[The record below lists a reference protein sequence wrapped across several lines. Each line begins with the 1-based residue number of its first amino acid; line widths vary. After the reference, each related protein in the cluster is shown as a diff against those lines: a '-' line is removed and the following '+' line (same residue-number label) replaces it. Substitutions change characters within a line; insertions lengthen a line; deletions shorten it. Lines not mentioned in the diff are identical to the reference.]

1 MAESGLV
8 GTNAAGRGRVLAT
21 GKGRRMRR
29 AMLAIFVVGLAVG
42 LTGCATGGKTV
53 FRVNCGDEKA
63 YTDQAGQAWLPDQE
77 FTPAAKYGAVGGKII
92 TREELKTVAGT
103 PAPQVYRTERYGM
116 TQYQFVLPS
125 GTYTARLHFCE
136 TFSGITA
143 AGMRVFSVKAQGK
156 TVVADLDVFKDAGG
170 FAKPLIK
177 EVANIAVTDGKLVLE
192 FGPKAQNTEI
202 NGIEIL
208 AQ

>member
-1 MAESGLV
+1 MQRTAL
-8 GTNAAGRGRVLAT
+8 AVL
-21 GKGRRMRR
+21 
-29 AMLAIFVVGLAVG
+29 VVGLAVG
-42 LTGCATGGKTV
+42 LAGCATGGKVV
-53 FRVNCGDEKA
+53 FRVNCGDEKV
-63 YTDQAGQAWLPDQE
+63 YTDQAGQVWLPDQE
-77 FTPAAKYGAVGGKII
+77 LTPAAKYGAVGGKII

-103 PAPQVYRTERYGM
+103 PAPQVYRTERYAM
-116 TQYQFVLPS
+116 NQYQFALPN

-136 TFSGITA
+136 TFDGITA
-143 AGMRVFSVKAQGK
+143 AGERVFSIKIQGK
-156 TVVADLDVFKDAGG
+156 MALADLDVFKEAGG

-177 EVANIAVTDGKLVLE
+177 EVANIPVTDGKLVIE

>member
-1 MAESGLV
+1 
-8 GTNAAGRGRVLAT
+8 
-21 GKGRRMRR
+21 
-29 AMLAIFVVGLAVG
+29 VGLAVG

-77 FTPAAKYGAVGGKII
+77 LTPAAKYGAVGGKII

-116 TQYQFVLPS
+116 DKYQFSLPN

-136 TFSGITA
+136 TFSGVTA
-143 AGMRVFSVKAQGK
+143 PGGRVFTVKIQGK
-156 TVVADLDVFKDAGG
+156 TVLADLDVFKDAGG

-177 EVANIAVTDGKLVLE
+177 EITNVPVTDGKLVIE
-192 FGPKAQNTEI
+192 FAPKVQKPEI

-208 AQ
+208 VQ

>member
-1 MAESGLV
+1 MVEGGPV
-8 GTNAAGRGRVLAT
+8 GTNAAGRGRILAT

-29 AMLAIFVVGLAVG
+29 AMVAIFIVGLAVG
-42 LTGCATGGKTV
+42 LTGCATGGKV
-53 FRVNCGDEKA
+53 VYRVNCGDEKA

-92 TREELKTVAGT
+92 TREDLKTVAGT

-116 TQYQFVLPS
+116 NQYQFAVPN

-136 TFSGITA
+136 TFSGITGP
-143 AGMRVFSVKAQGK
+143 GMRVFSVKAQGK
-156 TVVADLDVFKDAGG
+156 TVVTDLDVFKEAGG
-170 FAKPLIK
+170 SAKPLIK
-177 EVANIAVTDGKLVLE
+177 EVANIQVTDGKLVIE
-192 FGPKAQNTEI
+192 FGLKTQNTEI